1 MEDESVQTYTF
12 DKEFHEIVNNK
23 EILKRTTEKFLNNL
37 IDDLTLGIIFDAHR
51 KFKTKAFN
59 LDRDT
64 SPAEA
69 EETPSNIDIFGQHN
83 MKKTQECVCPNC
95 DRAVAASRFAPHL
108 ESCMGMGRFRSRNVR
123 RVVNNNKDRD
133 NSSYTGIASD
143 DEDDADWNSGDKRS
157 RKKKERNGAKK
168 GKVCNG
174 LGTPKK
180 NSENDCMDTVD
191 IEGDEDGDLAS
202 LRDILQDHSN
212 GSSPVDSTTSSNSS
226 TTKKREKNKNKK
238 NHKRDR
244 TSPNVNSNVD

>member
-1 MEDESVQTYTF
+1 MDEEPVHTFVF
-12 DKEFHEIVNNK
+12 DKEFHEIINNK

-37 IDDLTLGIIFDAHR
+37 IDDITIGIIFDAHR

-59 LDRDT
+59 LDRDN
-64 SPAEA
+64 SPTEI
-69 EETPSNIDIFGQHN
+69 EDTPPNVDIFGQHN

-95 DRAVAASRFAPHL
+95 DRAVAAPRFAPHL
-108 ESCMGMGRFRSRNVR
+108 ENCMGMGRVRSRNVR

-180 NSENDCMDTVD
+180 NSENNECMDTVD
-191 IEGDEDGDLAS
+191 IEGEEDGDLAS

-226 TTKKREKNKNKK
+226 TTKKREK
-238 NHKRDR
+238 
-244 TSPNVNSNVD
+244 